1 MTHLGRRSFL
11 KMAGSA
17 FALPAGSQ
25 VVRAADE
32 YPSHS
37 LRWIVTSAPG
47 GTADILTRLI
57 SQKLSERLGQPV
69 IVENKPGGGVDIA
82 TETAAKAPADGYTLL
97 DVNRGQIVSEAIGT
111 NPNFKFSRDFEALAA
126 IASGPLVMLLHPSV
140 QAENVPE
147 FLAYAKKNPG
157 KINYGSAG
165 LGTDPH
171 LAGVLLTALTGLE
184 LTHVPYRGGGLALND
199 LLGGQIQLMF
209 SNLPSAAFVKSGQLR
224 ALATTAKTHSDV
236 FPDLPPLAQ
245 FVPDY
250 EIEGWHGV
258 SVRTGTEPGIA
269 DRLNNLI
276 NAALTDPQVVTGIA
290 NLQSRPTPLTRSD
303 FGNFIDAER
312 AKWTPI
318 IKSAG
323 IKME

>member
-1 MTHLGRRSFL
+1 M
-11 KMAGSA
+11 
-17 FALPAGSQ
+17 PAASQ
-25 VVRAADE
+25 AVQAADE
-32 YPSHS
+32 YPGHS

-47 GTADILTRLI
+47 GTADILTRLV

-69 IVENKPGGGVDIA
+69 IVENKPGGGDDVA

-97 DVNRGQIVSEAIGT
+97 DVNRGQIVSEAIGG
-111 NPNFKFSRDFEALAA
+111 NPNFKFSKDFEALAA

-140 QAENVPE
+140 QAGSVPE
-147 FLAYAKKNPG
+147 FLTYAKKNPG

-165 LGTDPH
+165 VGSDPH
-171 LAGVLLTALTGLE
+171 LAGVLLSSLAGVE

-209 SNLPSAAFVKSGQLR
+209 SNLPSADFVKTGQLR
-224 ALATTAKTHSDV
+224 ALAMTAKTHSDV

-258 SVRTGTEPGIA
+258 SMRTGTDLTIV
-269 DRLNNLI
+269 DRLNGLV
-276 NAALTDPQVVTGIA
+276 NASLADPQVVTGISH
-290 NLQSRPTPLTRSD
+290 LQSRPTPLTRD
-303 FGNFIDAER
+303 GFQNFIDAER
-312 AKWTPI
+312 EKWTPI

-323 IKME
+323 LKME